1 LHFREQVLE
10 LALAAVLLQGQ
21 GRVRELAL
29 LVHGQEQ
36 RTQAQRL
43 PVQPRGS
50 GTGIDEET

>member
-36 RTQAQRL
+36 RTQAQR
-43 PVQPRGS
+43 
-50 GTGIDEET
+50 